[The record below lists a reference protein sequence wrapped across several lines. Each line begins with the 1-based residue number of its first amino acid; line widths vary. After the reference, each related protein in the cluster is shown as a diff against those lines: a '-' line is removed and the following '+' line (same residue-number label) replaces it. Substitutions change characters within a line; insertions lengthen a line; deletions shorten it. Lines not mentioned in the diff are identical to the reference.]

1 MTAPRDGTT
10 NLNGLRFHFLDW
22 GTVGRPPML
31 LLHGG
36 AQTAHSWDEVAPD
49 LARDHHVLAL
59 DQRGHGDTEWARAG
73 QYRRADFVADIRA
86 FLDDRG
92 WPAATLVALSLG
104 GLNAI
109 AFAAA
114 YPERTGG
121 LVVVDVAP
129 TVSAAG
135 GQAIRTQLA
144 VRDFATFDEAVE
156 KARAFN
162 PRRSREN
169 IRERMGHA
177 LRQGP
182 DGRWTYKF
190 DPAIGSGGLETDFER
205 LWEEVRQV
213 RCPTLLVRG
222 AQSPIL
228 ARETAARFVHEL
240 PGSTVVEV
248 PGAGHSVMGDNP
260 TGFVSAVRP
269 FLARHG
275 V

>member
-36 AQTAHSWDEVAPD
+36 AQTAHSWDEVASD

-59 DQRGHGDTEWARAG
+59 DQRGHGDTEWAPAG

-92 WPAATLVALSLG
+92 WPTATLVALSLG

-114 YPERTGG
+114 YPERMGG

-129 TVSAAG
+129 TISAAG
-135 GQAIRTQLA
+135 GEAIRTQLA

-190 DPAIGSGGLETDFER
+190 DPAIGSGGLEADFER
-205 LWEEVRQV
+205 LWEEMRQI

-222 AQSPIL
+222 VQSPIL